1 MSLELLP
8 VEWCAAE
15 LEHFADFVIGG
26 DWGKDPS
33 YDDTEYVDV
42 FCIRGSEFRNWN
54 VEKGK
59 TAVPR
64 KIKKASLETRVLK
77 QNDILVEISG
87 GGPDQPVGRT
97 VYIEDIVFKNL
108 GSKNIVCTNFLR
120 LLRPVNQINSKY
132 LSYFLSL
139 FYSTPEI
146 VKYQSGSNNLRN
158 LQFKEY
164 LKINIPFSPL
174 AEQQE
179 IVRQLDIMLA
189 QVEQIKACLDA
200 IPAILKK
207 FRQSVLADAVSGKLT
222 EEWRNSKGFKGDLDA
237 ELKQIKVNRE
247 SKVFGNQKRSLD
259 FSVDENL
266 KPVFELPPSWKLVGL
281 GDLIEFLTDYHANGS
296 YEKLRDHVTLLDNEN
311 YACMIRAT
319 NFEKNNFDD
328 LLIYIDQTAYEFL
341 TKTKLFGNEILISK
355 IGNAGSV
362 YLMPKLNRP
371 CSLAMNLFM
380 LRFDESLVNPRYI
393 NYFLTSIFGEKYINQ
408 YVRGVA
414 TKSIDKKSVRNVF
427 IHYPCLNEQNQI
439 VQAIDQLFEYA
450 DRIEATV
457 QLAQKRVNL
466 LTQSILAKAFS
477 GELTAEW
484 REQHQD
490 LITGINSA
498 QSLLAKIQAERE
510 ASKPAK
516 KSRKSAKVPSV

>member
-1 MSLELLP
+1 MSLDNLP
-8 VEWCAAE
+8 EPW
-15 LEHFADFVIGG
+15 LTT
-26 DWGKDPS
+26 KL
-33 YDDTEYVDV
+33 VDV
-42 FCIRGSEFRNWN
+42 CEIILGQSPEGTSVNQDKRGIVFYQ
-54 VEKGK
+54 GK
-59 TAVPR
+59 TEFGKLHPKPR
-64 KIKKASLETRVLK
+64 NYCTAPKKIAEK
-77 QNDILVEISG
+77 NDILLSVRAPVGPTNIANETTAIGRGLAAIRAPLDMSFSYVLYYFKYLEPWLSQQGTGTTFKAISG
-87 GGPDQPVGRT
+87 EF
-97 VYIEDIVFKNL
+97 I
-108 GSKNIVCTNFLR
+108 
-120 LLRPVNQINSKY
+120 
-132 LSYFLSL
+132 
-139 FYSTPEI
+139 
-146 VKYQSGSNNLRN
+146 RN
-158 LQFKEY
+158 LDFIVPAE
-164 LKINIPFSPL
+164 

-179 IVRQLDIMLA
+179 IVRQLDVMLA
-189 QVEQIKACLDA
+189 QVEQIKARLDA

-222 EEWRNSKGFKGDLDA
+222 EEWRLENINDDLNS
-237 ELKQIKVNRE
+237 ELIQIKKNRE
-247 SKVFGNQKRSLD
+247 SKVVGSQKRNLD

-266 KPVFELPPSWKLVGL
+266 KPDVDLPDSWKLVGL

-296 YEKLRDHVTLLDNEN
+296 YEKLRDHVTLLDEEN

-380 LRFDESLVNPRYI
+380 LRFDEGLVNPRYI
-393 NYFLTSIFGEKYINQ
+393 NYFLTSIFGEKYISQ

-427 IHYPCLNEQNQI
+427 VHYPCFNEQNQI
-439 VQAIDQLFEYA
+439 VKVIDQLFEYVN
-450 DRIEATV
+450 RVEETV
-457 QLAQKRVNL
+457 KSAQKRVNL

-490 LITGINSA
+490 LITGVNSA
-498 QSLLAKIQAERE
+498 ESLLAKIQAERE
-510 ASKPAK
+510 ASKPVKKTRAK
-516 KSRKSAKVPSV
+516 KEA

>member
-1 MSLELLP
+1 MSLDNLP
-8 VEWCAAE
+8 VEWFETTLDQIAE
-15 LEHFADFVIGG
+15 WGSGGTPSRKNASYYGG
-26 DWGKDPS
+26 DVPWIKTGDLGDKYVTQATEFITEEAVKNSSAKFFKKGSVIMAMYGATIGKTSILGIDATTNQACAVGTPIATS
-33 YDDTEYVDV
+33 TDFLYYFLKNEKDS
-42 FCIRGSEFRNWN
+42 FIA
-54 VEKGK
+54 KGK
-59 TAVPR
+59 GGAQPNISQQIIKAHTIYVP
-64 KIKKASLETRVLK
+64 S
-77 QNDILVEISG
+77 
-87 GGPDQPVGRT
+87 
-97 VYIEDIVFKNL
+97 
-108 GSKNIVCTNFLR
+108 
-120 LLRPVNQINSKY
+120 
-132 LSYFLSL
+132 
-139 FYSTPEI
+139 
-146 VKYQSGSNNLRN
+146 
-158 LQFKEY
+158 
-164 LKINIPFSPL
+164 L

-179 IVRQLDIMLA
+179 IVRQLDVMLA
-189 QVEQIKACLDA
+189 QVEQIKARLDA

-207 FRQSVLADAVSGKLT
+207 FRQSLLADAVSGKLT
-222 EEWRNSKGFKGDLDA
+222 EEWRSSENPKCDLEA

-247 SKVFGNQKRSLD
+247 NKIFGNQKRSLD

-266 KPVFELPPSWKLVGL
+266 KPVVELPASWKLVGL

-296 YEKLRDHVTLLDNEN
+296 YEKLRDHVTLLDEEN

-393 NYFLTSIFGEKYINQ
+393 NYFLTSIFGEKYISQ

-427 IHYPCLNEQNQI
+427 VHYPCLNEQNQI
-439 VQAIDQLFEYA
+439 VKIIDQLFAYA
-450 DRIEATV
+450 NRIEETV
-457 QLAQKRVNL
+457 KSAQKRVNL

-490 LITGINSA
+490 LITGVNSTE
-498 QSLLAKIQAERE
+498 SLLAKIQKERE
-510 ASKPAK
+510 ASKLVKKAK
-516 KSRKSAKVPSV
+516 KVK

>member
-1 MSLELLP
+1 MSLDNLP
-8 VEWCAAE
+8 VEWSVTG
-15 LEHFADFVIGG
+15 LESLSEFIIGG
-26 DWGKDPS
+26 DWGKDLSFADES
-33 YDDTEYVDV
+33 YIDA
-42 FCIRGSEFRNWN
+42 FCIRGSEFKNWKTD
-54 VEKGK
+54 KGK

-64 KIKKASLETRVLK
+64 KLKISSLNTRRLK
-77 QNDILVEISG
+77 VGDILVEISG

-97 VYIEDIVFKNL
+97 VYIEELVFNNL
-108 GSKNIVCTNFLR
+108 DSEDIVCTNFLR
-120 LLRPVNQINSKY
+120 LFRPISSINAKY
-132 LSYFLSL
+132 LNFYLSF
-139 FYSTPEI
+139 FYKTPEI
-146 VKYQSGSNNLRN
+146 VNYQSGSNNLRN
-158 LQFKEY
+158 LQFKDY
-164 LKINIPFSPL
+164 LKLEIPMAPL

-179 IVRQLDIMLA
+179 IVRQLDVMLA
-189 QVEQIKACLDA
+189 QVEQIKARLDA
-200 IPAILKK
+200 IPALLKK

-222 EEWRNSKGFKGDLDA
+222 EEWRLENINDDLNS
-237 ELKQIKVNRE
+237 ELIQIKKNRE
-247 SKVFGNQKRSLD
+247 SKVVGSQKRSLD

-266 KPVFELPPSWKLVGL
+266 KPDVDLPDSWKLVGL

-296 YEKLRDHVTLLDNEN
+296 YEKLRDHVTLLDEEN

-380 LRFDESLVNPRYI
+380 LRFDEDLVNPRYI
-393 NYFLTSIFGEKYINQ
+393 NYFLISIFGEKYISQ

-427 IHYPCLNEQNQI
+427 VHYPCFNEQNQI
-439 VQAIDQLFEYA
+439 VKVIDQLFEYVN
-450 DRIEATV
+450 RIEETV
-457 QLAQKRVNL
+457 KSAQKRVNL

-490 LITGINSA
+490 LITGVNSA
-498 QSLLAKIQAERE
+498 EALLAKIQAERE
-510 ASKPAK
+510 VIKPVKKAK
-516 KSRKSAKVPSV
+516 KVK

>member
-1 MSLELLP
+1 MKSVVVDGSYTHTLNIPDEWEFSELKNVINLVGGNQPPKSKFLYEASDNTIRLIQIRDYKSDQHKVFIQKSDAKRFVNKTDVMIGRYGPPIFQILRGLEGAYNVALMKAEP
-8 VEWCAAE
+8 V
-15 LEHFADFVIGG
+15 LG
-26 DWGKDPS
+26 S
-33 YDDTEYVDV
+33 YDKD
-42 FCIRGSEFRNWN
+42 
-54 VEKGK
+54 
-59 TAVPR
+59 
-64 KIKKASLETRVLK
+64 
-77 QNDILVEISG
+77 
-87 GGPDQPVGRT
+87 
-97 VYIEDIVFKNL
+97 
-108 GSKNIVCTNFLR
+108 FLYY
-120 LLRPVNQINSKY
+120 Y
-132 LSYFLSL
+132 LSNQDIYNYVNSA
-139 FYSTPEI
+139 SDRTAG
-146 VKYQSGSNNLRN
+146 QSGVN
-158 LQFKEY
+158 KEHLEKY
-164 LKINIPFSPL
+164 PVPVVPL

-179 IVRQLDIMLA
+179 IVRQLDVMLA
-189 QVEQIKACLDA
+189 QVEQIKVRLDA

-222 EEWRNSKGFKGDLDA
+222 EEWRSSENPKCDLEA

-247 SKVFGNQKRSLD
+247 NKIFGNQKRSLD

-266 KPVFELPPSWKLVGL
+266 KPVVELPASWKLVGL

-296 YEKLRDHVTLLDNEN
+296 YEKLRDHVTLLDEEN

-393 NYFLTSIFGEKYINQ
+393 NYFLTSIFGEKYISQ

-427 IHYPCLNEQNQI
+427 VHYPYLNEQNQI
-439 VQAIDQLFEYA
+439 VKIIDQLFAYA
-450 DRIEATV
+450 NRIEETV
-457 QLAQKRVNL
+457 KSAQKRVNL

-484 REQHQD
+484 RQQHQD
-490 LITGINSA
+490 LITGVNSA
-498 QSLLAKIQAERE
+498 EALLAKIQKERE
-510 ASKPAK
+510 ASKPVKKAK
-516 KSRKSAKVPSV
+516 KVK

>member
-1 MSLELLP
+1 MSLENLP
-8 VEWCAAE
+8 VQWSKEQLGNLSNFIDYRGKTPTKTAEGIPLITAKNIRDGYINRVPREYIAEDAYDEWMTRGIPLLGDLVITTEAPMGNVAVLNIQEKFALAQRAICLNFKYNKDISKFLYYYLRSQSFKTDLQDKATGTTVQGIKAAE
-15 LEHFADFVIGG
+15 LKKIFV
-26 DWGKDPS
+26 PL
-33 YDDTEYVDV
+33 
-42 FCIRGSEFRNWN
+42 
-54 VEKGK
+54 
-59 TAVPR
+59 A
-64 KIKKASLETRVLK
+64 
-77 QNDILVEISG
+77 
-87 GGPDQPVGRT
+87 
-97 VYIEDIVFKNL
+97 
-108 GSKNIVCTNFLR
+108 
-120 LLRPVNQINSKY
+120 
-132 LSYFLSL
+132 
-139 FYSTPEI
+139 
-146 VKYQSGSNNLRN
+146 
-158 LQFKEY
+158 
-164 LKINIPFSPL
+164 PL

-179 IVRQLDIMLA
+179 IVRQLDLMLA
-189 QVEQIKACLDA
+189 QVEQIQARLDA

-222 EEWRNSKGFKGDLDA
+222 EEWRNSKGFKGDLDV

-296 YEKLRDHVTLLDNEN
+296 YEKLRDHVTLLDKEN

-380 LRFDESLVNPRYI
+380 LRFDESIVNPRYI

-439 VQAIDQLFEYA
+439 VQVIDQLFEYA

-457 QLAQKRVNL
+457 QSAQKRVNL

-484 REQHQD
+484 REQHQE
-490 LITGINSA
+490 LITGVNSA
-498 QSLLAKIQAERE
+498 ESLLAKIQAERE
-510 ASKPAK
+510 ASKPVK
-516 KSRKSAKVPSV
+516 KARKA